1 MAEPVRTH
9 TGFVRMPEE
18 WTNTLLRYVEG
29 PDGELELRE
38 IPLTP
43 EEFLDPQIGD
53 TMVQGNPHAEAAVFL
68 YELLNRRLRPRPG
81 MLVTHDLKH
90 LIAPRLGPAPDVSV
104 FRGLPKVDRTI
115 ESYDIRTGISPC
127 LIIEVVSPGDSRV
140 RQVDEVTKVGIYERI
155 GVEEYLLLD
164 LPRRANGWRHR
175 FRGYRLNAAGRYAP
189 IQPDAQGSLLAE
201 TIGISFGVTPEND
214 RIQLFDTSTGERLL
228 SPFEAEEGLWREAE
242 ARRAAEERVQDEA
255 EARRAA
261 EERVQDEAEARGA
274 AEERATRAEAEASRL
289 REEIERLRERLQPE

>member
-1 MAEPVRTH
+1 
-9 TGFVRMPEE
+9 MPEE

-29 PDGELELRE
+29 ADGELELRE

-53 TMVQGNPHAEAAVFL
+53 TMVQGNPHVEAAVFL
-68 YELLNRRLRPRPG
+68 YELLNRRLRSRPG

-104 FRGLPKVDRTI
+104 IRGLAQVDRTI
-115 ESYDIRTGISPC
+115 ESYDIRTSPPPC

-140 RQVDEVTKVGIYERI
+140 RQVDEVTKVEIYERI

-164 LPRRANGWRHR
+164 LPRRGNGWRHR

-189 IQPDAQGSLLAE
+189 IQPDAQGRLLAE
-201 TIGISFGVTPEND
+201 TIGILFGVD
-214 RIQLFDTSTGERLL
+214 QAKDQVQLFDAATGERLL
-228 SPFEAEEGLWREAE
+228 SPIEIEERSQATEAEIACI
-242 ARRAAEERVQDEA
+242 RA
-255 EARRAA
+255 
-261 EERVQDEAEARGA
+261 
-274 AEERATRAEAEASRL
+274 
-289 REEIERLRERLQPE
+289 EIERLRQSRDPE

>member
-1 MAEPVRTH
+1 
-9 TGFVRMPEE
+9 MPEE

-53 TMVQGNPHAEAAVFL
+53 TMVQGNPHAEMAVFL

-81 MLVTHDLKH
+81 VLVTHDLKH

-115 ESYDIRTGISPC
+115 ESYDIRTGIPPC

-164 LPRRANGWRHR
+164 IPRRANGWRHR
-175 FRGYRLNAAGRYAP
+175 FRGYRLNEAGRYAP
-189 IQPDAQGSLLAE
+189 IEPDAQGRFLAE
-201 TIGISFGVTPEND
+201 TIGISFGVSPEND
-214 RIQLFDTSTGERLL
+214 RIQIFDTSTGERLL
-228 SPFEAEEGLWREAE
+228 SPLEEEEGHQREAE
-242 ARRAAEERVQDEA
+242 RARREA
-255 EARRAA
+255 ERAQREAERARR
-261 EERVQDEAEARGA
+261 EAEARGA
-274 AEERATRAEAEASRL
+274 AEERATRAEAEVSRL

>member
-1 MAEPVRTH
+1 
-9 TGFVRMPEE
+9 MPEE

-53 TMVQGNPHAEAAVFL
+53 TMVQGNPHAEAASFL
-68 YELLNRRLRPRPG
+68 YELLNRRLRSRPG

-115 ESYDIRTGISPC
+115 ESYDIRTGIPPC
-127 LIIEVVSPGDSRV
+127 LVLEVVSPGDSRV
-140 RQVDEVTKVGIYERI
+140 RRVDEVTKVGIYEQI

-175 FRGYRLNAAGRYAP
+175 FRGYRLSAAGHYVP
-189 IQPDAQGSLLAE
+189 IEPDAQGRLLAE

-214 RIQLFDTSTGERLL
+214 QIQLFDITATGERLL
-228 SPFEAEEGLWREAE
+228 SPVEAEEALWRETERAQREAE
-242 ARRAAEERVQDEA
+242 ARRAAEERAQVEA

-261 EERVQDEAEARGA
+261 EDQTA
-274 AEERATRAEAEASRL
+274 RAEAETARL
-289 REEIERLRERLQPE
+289 REEIERLRERLPPE

>member
-1 MAEPVRTH
+1 MRKAR
-9 TGFVRMPEE
+9 EE

-53 TMVQGNPHAEAAVFL
+53 TMVQGNPHAEAASFL
-68 YELLNRRLRPRPG
+68 YELLNRRLRSRPG

-115 ESYDIRTGISPC
+115 ESYDIRTGIPPC

-175 FRGYRLNAAGRYAP
+175 FRGYRLNAAGRYVP
-189 IQPDAQGSLLAE
+189 IEPDVQGRLLAE
-201 TIGISFGVTPEND
+201 TIGISFGVTPKND
-214 RIQLFDTSTGERLL
+214 QIQLFDVTTGERLL
-228 SPFEAEEGLWREAE
+228 SPVEEEEGRWREAE
-242 ARRAAEERVQDEA
+242 ARRAAEERAQDEA

-261 EERVQDEAEARGA
+261 EERAQDEAEARQS
-274 AEERATRAEAEASRL
+274 AEAEVVRL
-289 REEIERLRERLQPE
+289 REEIERLRQQLQSE